1 MDFKSFKYLLSNKN
15 YLNVCFILYQM
26 AHSLS
31 NIDNYKAQLTNNS
44 SEVFVKYLD
53 LISEYLAHCVEA
65 IYIRNDMYY
74 KYIIV
79 HGINTISH
87 VFKLLLLYTNNLEL
101 TYYHCQ
107 KSFYYY
113 VEFIGQIGDDNHSF
127 LQLNSK
133 DASLFVYKKTI
144 FNINNDY
151 RKEFASMV
159 DVNVVTNNIGY
170 LIRIHNTMISYVIND
185 HEFVSEDRKPII
197 NDIHNHLVKLRQ
209 HLLNL
214 ALSDS
219 IEMYQT
225 KLQQIMRFIDNTQ
238 KKDSTCIPYVD
249 IFARKLRKQN
259 ISDLSLKNKLLH
271 NEQGMKLGS
280 MTALKYVNWLFIE

>member
-1 MDFKSFKYLLSNKN
+1 
-15 YLNVCFILYQM
+15 M

-31 NIDNYKAQLTNNS
+31 NIDNYKAQLTNSS

-53 LISEYLAHCVEA
+53 LISEYLSQCVEA
-65 IYIRNDMYY
+65 IYIRDDAYY
-74 KYIIV
+74 KYIIMQGV
-79 HGINTISH
+79 NTISH

-144 FNINNDY
+144 FNINNEY
-151 RKEFASMV
+151 RKEFASMI
-159 DVNVVTNNIGY
+159 DVNIVTNNVGCLIKIYNKMIG
-170 LIRIHNTMISYVIND
+170 HVIAD
-185 HEFVSEDRKPII
+185 HEFVSDDKKTMID
-197 NDIHNHLVKLRQ
+197 DIDESLTKLRQ

-214 ALSDS
+214 SLSGSVDV
-219 IEMYQT
+219 YQG
-225 KLQQIMRFIDNTQ
+225 KLQQVLQFAENTHE
-238 KKDSTCIPYVD
+238 KGSLCIPYVD

-259 ISDLSLKNKLLH
+259 ISSISLRNKLVH
-271 NEQGMKLGS
+271 NEQRSKQES
-280 MTALKYVNWLFIE
+280 MTALKYVNWLFL

>member
-1 MDFKSFKYLLSNKN
+1 
-15 YLNVCFILYQM
+15 M

-159 DVNVVTNNIGY
+159 DVNVVTNSIGY